1 MLYKKLNLPINLPLT
16 NYEEFEENKFV
27 EDVVNKIIKSSK
39 IGEKLS
45 ISLFKEFFEN
55 NLSEITNQKLIF
67 IYQEIIPIIFQNKN
81 KNEGLYQLLRFIN
94 QINSNIDYLDRVKNS
109 PFTYKNLAKVLLFS
123 GYVTNILSRDQKL
136 LEVIQ
141 PEYAIRLNGNISYYK
156 NLFEKINFNS
166 LDTETMLNTLRKQHR
181 LLKFQIL
188 YALINQ
194 EITIDR
200 ASTEFSN
207 LAQATIDC
215 VLQIV
220 NHLTQNNYKLVCE
233 DFCVIAYGRFGTF
246 NMTANS
252 DLDLVFI
259 YGDKLNQKIYIDF
272 FRNLINIL
280 STKTSEGILYEV
292 DTKLRPSRNRGPVAC
307 TYKNFDNYH
316 NTKAYSWEK
325 IALKKT
331 RVITENKFSTKVS
344 HLLNTLNSR
353 TISDKEVAHEILKMR
368 ININENK
375 KESEKL
381 DKKDLPKWFETKYV
395 AGGQRDIEF
404 LKFFYENK
412 SSIIDQHE
420 KDKKQLLFKR
430 LENVFFKLDQV
441 INICF
446 MKEKQDNLPSAAVN
460 LLINELDEKDLGSLK
475 ALVSQG
481 KIDIYNTLNKILES
495 EITQ

>member
-16 NYEEFEENKFV
+16 TYAEFDDKFV
-27 EDVVNKIIKSSK
+27 KDVVNKIIKSSN
-39 IGEKLS
+39 IGIKSS
-45 ISLFKEFFEN
+45 ISQFKEFFEN
-55 NLSEITNQKLIF
+55 NLSEITNEKLIF

-94 QINSNIDYLDRVKNS
+94 QINSNIDYLDKLKNS
-109 PFTYKNLAKVLLFS
+109 PFTYKNLSRVLLFS
-123 GYVTNILSRDQKL
+123 GFITNILSRDQKL

-141 PEYAIRLNGNISYYK
+141 PEYAIRLNGNISYYR
-156 NLFEKINFNS
+156 NSFEKFNFNN
-166 LDTETMLNTLRKQHR
+166 LDTETMLDTLRKQHR

-194 EITIDR
+194 EIDINR
-200 ASTEFSN
+200 ASNEFSY
-207 LAQATIDC
+207 LAQATVDC
-215 VLQIV
+215 VLQII
-220 NHLTQNNYKLVCE
+220 NHLTYNNYKVKCE

-259 YGDKLNQKIYIDF
+259 YGDKLKKEIYIDF
-272 FRNLINIL
+272 FRRLINIL

-307 TYKNFDNYH
+307 TYENFKTYH
-316 NTKAYSWEK
+316 ETKSFSWEK

-331 RVITENKFSTKVS
+331 RVITENQFSLKIH
-344 HLLNTLNSR
+344 HLLNKLNSLP
-353 TISDKEVAHEILKMR
+353 IPDKEVAQEILKMR
-368 ININENK
+368 VNINDNK
-375 KESEKL
+375 IETEKL
-381 DKKDLPKWFETKYV
+381 DKQDLPKWFETKYV

-412 SSIIDQHE
+412 SSFIDQHE

-430 LENVFFKLDQV
+430 LENVFFKLDQIV
-441 INICF
+441 NICF
-446 MKEKQDNLPSAAVN
+446 MAEKQDSLPSAAVN

-481 KIDIYNTLNKILES
+481 KTDIYNTLNKILES

>member
-1 MLYKKLNLPINLPLT
+1 MFYNKLNLPINLPVT

-27 EDVVNKIIKSSK
+27 QDVVNKIIKSGK

-45 ISLFKEFFEN
+45 ISIFKEFFEN
-55 NLSEITNQKLIF
+55 NLSQITNQKLFF

-94 QINSNIDYLDRVKNS
+94 QINSNIDYLERLKNS

-123 GYVTNILSRDQKL
+123 GFVTNILSSDQKL

-141 PEYAIRLNGNISYYK
+141 PEYAIRLNGNIYYYK
-156 NLFEKINFNS
+156 NLFEKMNFNS
-166 LDTETMLNTLRKQHR
+166 LDTETMLDTLRKQHR

-194 EITIDR
+194 EINIDR
-200 ASTEFSN
+200 ASTEFSY
-207 LAQATIDC
+207 LAQATVDC
-215 VLQIV
+215 ILKIV
-220 NHLTQNNYKLVCE
+220 NHLTYNKYRVICE
-233 DFCVIAYGRFGTF
+233 DYCVIAYGRFGTF

-259 YGDKLNQKIYIDF
+259 YGEKLNKKIYIDF

-292 DTKLRPSRNRGPVAC
+292 DTKLRPSINRGPVAC
-307 TYKNFDNYH
+307 TYENFKTYH
-316 NTKAYSWEK
+316 ATKSFSWEK
-325 IALKKT
+325 IALKKA
-331 RVITENKFSTKVS
+331 RVATENKFSSKVS

-353 TISDKEVAHEILKMR
+353 PISNKEVAQEILKMR
-368 ININENK
+368 VNINENK
-375 KESEKL
+375 TESEKL
-381 DKKDLPKWFETKYV
+381 DKKHLPKWFETKYV

-412 SSIIDQHE
+412 FSLIDQHE

-441 INICF
+441 VNICF
-446 MKEKQDNLPSAAVN
+446 MKEKQESFPSDAVN

-475 ALVSQG
+475 ALVSRG
-481 KIDIYNTLNKILES
+481 KIDIYNTLNKILET

>member
-16 NYEEFEENKFV
+16 NNKEFEDKFV
-27 EDVVNKIIKSSK
+27 EDIVNKIIKSSK
-39 IGEKLS
+39 IGEKSS
-45 ISLFKEFFEN
+45 ISLFKNFFEN
-55 NLSEITNQKLIF
+55 SLSEIINQKLF
-67 IYQEIIPIIFQNKN
+67 CIYQEIIPLIFQYKN
-81 KNEGLYQLLRFIN
+81 KIEGLYQLLRFIN
-94 QINSNIDYLDRVKNS
+94 QINSNIDYLDRLKNS
-109 PFTYKNLAKVLLFS
+109 PFTHKNLAKILLFS
-123 GYVTNILSRDQKL
+123 GFITNILSKDQKL

-156 NLFEKINFNS
+156 NFFEKINFNNF
-166 LDTETMLNTLRKQHR
+166 DTETMLDTLRKQNR

-194 EITIDR
+194 EINIDR
-200 ASTEFSN
+200 ASTEFSY
-207 LAQATIDC
+207 LAQATVEC

-220 NHLTQNNYKLVCE
+220 KNITYNNYKLNCE
-233 DFCVIAYGRFGTF
+233 DFCIIAYGRFGTF

-259 YGDKLNQKIYIDF
+259 YGDKLNKKVYIDF
-272 FRNLINIL
+272 FRNLINVL
-280 STKTSEGILYEV
+280 STKTAEGILYEV

-307 TYKNFDNYH
+307 TYENFNDYH

-325 IALKKT
+325 IALKKI

-353 TISDKEVAHEILKMR
+353 PISDKEVAHEILKMR
-368 ININENK
+368 VNINENK

-412 SSIIDQHE
+412 SSLIDQHE
-420 KDKKQLLFKR
+420 IDKKQLLFKK
-430 LENVFFKLDQV
+430 LENIFFKVDQV
-441 INICF
+441 VNICF
-446 MKEKQDNLPSAAVN
+446 MEEKQDSLPSAAIN
-460 LLINELDEKDLGSLK
+460 LLINELNEKDLGSLK
-475 ALVSQG
+475 ALVNQG
-481 KIDIYNTLNKILES
+481 KTDIFNTLNKILES